1 MIYSSQSWKKWEPF
15 KLVPACS
22 LEIKKKILK
31 ILKFARKMCKV
42 AEDCAKIV
50 GS

>member
-22 LEIKKKILK
+22 LEIKKILK